1 MSDLFKGVD
10 ISWKPFLED
19 EFQKDYMKK
28 IKKFLVDCSKNNQT
42 IYPHPK
48 DIFKSL
54 ELTSYENVKV
64 VILGQDPYHGP
75 NQAHG
80 LAFSVQDSVPIP
92 PSLKNIFK
100 ELIEDLELEK
110 RLPRQQYYG
119 PGDLTNWAKQGV
131 LLLNTCLTVF
141 PGKPGSHSNLGWQEF
156 TDSVIRAVDTKDRI
170 VFILWGSYAQKKK
183 ELLSNDKN
191 LILEA
196 PHPSPLSAHRGFFG
210 CKHFSK
216 TNQFLNKYK
225 IKDIDWTSLE

>member
-1 MSDLFKGVD
+1 MSNLFKGVD
-10 ISWKPFLED
+10 ISWKPFLEG

-28 IKKFLVDCSKNNQT
+28 IKTFLVDCSKNNQT

-48 DIFKSL
+48 DIFRSL

-119 PGDLTNWAKQGV
+119 SGDLTNWAKQGV

-216 TNQFLNKYK
+216 TNQYLNEHK

>member
-48 DIFKSL
+48 DIFRSL

-75 NQAHG
+75 NQPHG
-80 LAFSVQDSVPIP
+80 LSFSVQDSVPIP

>member
-10 ISWKPFLED
+10 ISWKPFLEG

-28 IKKFLVDCSKNNQT
+28 IKRFLVDCSKNNQT

-48 DIFKSL
+48 NIFRSL

-80 LAFSVQDSVPIP
+80 LAFSVQENVPMP

-110 RLPRQQYYG
+110 LLPRQQYYG

-210 CKHFSK
+210 CKHFSR
-216 TNQFLNKYK
+216 TNQFLNEHK
-225 IKDIDWTSLE
+225 IKKIDWTSLE

>member
-10 ISWKPFLED
+10 ISWKPFLEG
-19 EFQKDYMKK
+19 EFHKDYMKE
-28 IKKFLVDCSKNNQT
+28 IKTFLIDCSKNNEV

-54 ELTSYENVKV
+54 ELTSFDNVKV

-80 LAFSVQDSVPIP
+80 LAFSVQEDVANP

-100 ELIEDLELEK
+100 EISEDLKTEK
-110 RLPRQQYYG
+110 RSSG
-119 PGDLTNWAKQGV
+119 NLTNWANQGV
-131 LLLNTCLTVF
+131 LLLNTCLTVS
-141 PGKPGSHSNLGWQEF
+141 PGRPGSHSHLGWQEF
-156 TDSVIRAVDTKDRI
+156 TDSVIRAVNTKDNI

-183 ELLSNDKN
+183 ELLSNSKN

-216 TNQFLNKYK
+216 TNQFLHKYK
-225 IKDIDWTSLE
+225 IEGIDWISEE

>member
-216 TNQFLNKYK
+216 TNQFLNKHK

>member
-1 MSDLFKGVD
+1 MSNLFKGVD
-10 ISWKPFLED
+10 ISWKPFLEG

-28 IKKFLVDCSKNNQT
+28 IKRFLVDCSKNNQT

-48 DIFKSL
+48 NIFRSL

-64 VILGQDPYHGP
+64 VVLGQDPYHGP

-80 LAFSVQDSVPIP
+80 LAFSVQENVPMP

-110 RLPRQQYYG
+110 LLPRQQYYG

-196 PHPSPLSAHRGFFG
+196 PHPSPLSAHRGFFR

-216 TNQFLNKYK
+216 TNQFLNKHN

>member
-1 MSDLFKGVD
+1 MSNLYKGVD

-19 EFQKDYMKK
+19 EFKKNYMEE
-28 IKKFLVDCSKNNQT
+28 IKTFLIKCSKNNEI
-42 IYPHPK
+42 IYPHPM

-54 ELTSYENVKV
+54 ELTAFDNVKV

-80 LAFSVQDSVPIP
+80 LAFSVQENVPKP

-100 ELIEDLELEK
+100 EISEDLKTEK
-110 RLPRQQYYG
+110 RSS
-119 PGDLTNWAKQGV
+119 GDLTSWAKQGV
-131 LLLNTCLTVF
+131 LLLNTCLTVS
-141 PGKPGSHSNLGWQEF
+141 PGRPGSHSHLGWQEF
-156 TDSVIRAVDTKDRI
+156 TDSVIKAVDTKNKV
-170 VFILWGSYAQKKK
+170 VFILWGSYARKKK
-183 ELLSNDKN
+183 ELLFNNKN

-216 TNQFLNKYK
+216 TNQFLLKHE
-225 IKDIDWTSLE
+225 IKDIDWISEE

>member
-10 ISWKPFLED
+10 ISWKPFLEG

-28 IKKFLVDCSKNNQT
+28 IRTFLVECSKNNKV

-54 ELTSYENVKV
+54 ELTSFDNVKV

-80 LAFSVQDSVPIP
+80 LAFSVQENITSP

-100 ELIEDLELEK
+100 EISEDLKTEK
-110 RLPRQQYYG
+110 RCS
-119 PGDLTNWAKQGV
+119 GDLTSWANQGV
-131 LLLNTCLTVF
+131 LLLNTCLSVF
-141 PGKPGSHSNLGWQEF
+141 PGSPGSHSDLGWQEF
-156 TDSVIRAVDTKDRI
+156 TDAVIRAVDTKDRI
-170 VFILWGSYAQKKK
+170 VFMLWGSYARKKK
-183 ELLSNDKN
+183 ELLSNNKN

-196 PHPSPLSAHRGFFG
+196 PHPSPLSAHKGFFG

-216 TNQFLNKYK
+216 TNQFLRKHE
-225 IKDIDWTSLE
+225 IKDIDWISLE

>member
-216 TNQFLNKYK
+216 TNQFLNEHK
-225 IKDIDWTSLE
+225 IKKIDWTILE

>member
-10 ISWKPFLED
+10 ISWKPFLEG

-28 IKKFLVDCSKNNQT
+28 IRTFLVECSENNKV

-54 ELTSYENVKV
+54 ELTSFDNVKV

-80 LAFSVQDSVPIP
+80 LAFSVQENITNP

-100 ELIEDLELEK
+100 EISEDLKTEK
-110 RLPRQQYYG
+110 RSS
-119 PGDLTNWAKQGV
+119 GDLTSWANQGV
-131 LLLNTCLTVF
+131 LLLNTCLSVF
-141 PGKPGSHSNLGWQEF
+141 PGSPGSHSDLGWQEF
-156 TDSVIRAVDTKDRI
+156 TDAVIRAVDTKDRI
-170 VFILWGSYAQKKK
+170 VFMLWGSYARKKK
-183 ELLSNDKN
+183 ELLSNNKN

-196 PHPSPLSAHRGFFG
+196 PHPSPLSAHKGFFG

-216 TNQFLNKYK
+216 TNQFLRKHE
-225 IKDIDWTSLE
+225 IKDIDWISLE

>member
-80 LAFSVQDSVPIP
+80 LAFSVQENVPMP

-110 RLPRQQYYG
+110 LLPRQQFYG
-119 PGDLTNWAKQGV
+119 P
-131 LLLNTCLTVF
+131 
-141 PGKPGSHSNLGWQEF
+141 P
-156 TDSVIRAVDTKDRI
+156 
-170 VFILWGSYAQKKK
+170 
-183 ELLSNDKN
+183 
-191 LILEA
+191 
-196 PHPSPLSAHRGFFG
+196 
-210 CKHFSK
+210 
-216 TNQFLNKYK
+216 
-225 IKDIDWTSLE
+225 